1 MSAMSQKEYQP
12 TYRQKDVDGTL
23 ENHETRISRLEKAGL
38 VAVGYAAASGYD
50 IVGIVTSVL

>member
-50 IVGIVTSVL
+50 MVH